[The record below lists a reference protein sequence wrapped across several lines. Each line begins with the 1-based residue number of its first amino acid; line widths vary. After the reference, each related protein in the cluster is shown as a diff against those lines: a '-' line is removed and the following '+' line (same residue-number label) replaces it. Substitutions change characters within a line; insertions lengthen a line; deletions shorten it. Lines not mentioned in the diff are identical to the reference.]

1 MKQNLKE
8 NLVVSAR
15 GQITLPAAMRRALG
29 LSGNTVVTAEEREGK
44 IVLAPAVVVETQTYS
59 DAEIAAWDKA
69 DVFRP
74 GEQTRLKPGLSRGGI
89 SCPVYRHFLDANV
102 LSRLPIIRRV
112 RQRSY
117 SKPLRRVLGFL

>member
-1 MKQNLKE
+1 MKPNLKE

-29 LSGNTVVTAEEREGK
+29 LSGNAVVTAEEREGR
-44 IVLAPAVVVETQTYS
+44 IVLTPAIVVETETYS

-74 GEQTRLKPGLSRGGI
+74 GEQKQIKARLK
-89 SCPVYRHFLDANV
+89 
-102 LSRLPIIRRV
+102 RR
-112 RQRSY
+112 RA
-117 SKPLRRVLGFL
+117 